1 MSLGPSDLVLC
12 AGTVPQAGFVER
24 CAAAAEAGFSA
35 VSLFL
40 DDLKRAR
47 MEGFSDA
54 DLVAVLRDHGMAVA
68 ELDPLMT
75 WMPGAELGGD
85 ASAEGQGF
93 FGYREADFHAAAE
106 LVGARS
112 INTVLYADEELPQD
126 AIAEAFAGVCDRGRE
141 HGLLVHLEFLP
152 WTQVRD
158 LPTALAIVEAA
169 GRANGGV
176 LLDAWPHC
184 RSGVADA
191 ALEPAAERVLAIQL
205 DDAPTR
211 AEADPVSETM
221 QRRLL
226 PGLGDADLVEMM
238 RRLDAGGCRAPVGVE
253 VFSSE
258 LQKLPARVAARRA
271 ADATRAVL
279 AEARG

>member
-12 AGTVPQAGFVER
+12 SGTVPQATFVER
-24 CAAAAEAGFSA
+24 CAAAAEAGFTG

-47 MEGFSDA
+47 TEGCSDA
-54 DLVAVLRDHGMAVA
+54 DVRAVLRDNGLAVA
-68 ELDPLMT
+68 ELDPLMS
-75 WMPGAELGGD
+75 WLPGSGGDGD
-85 ASAEGQGF
+85 ASAAALGL
-93 FGYREADFHAAAE
+93 FGYGEADFHAAAD

-112 INTVLYADEELPQD
+112 INAVLYTEEELPRD
-126 AIAEAFAGVCDRGRE
+126 AIAEAFAGVCDRAKE

-158 LPTALAIVEAA
+158 LPTALAIVEGA

-176 LLDAWPHC
+176 LLDAWHHF
-184 RSGVADA
+184 RSGVENA
-191 ALEPAAERVLAIQL
+191 ALEPAAKQVLAIQL
-205 DDAPTR
+205 DDAPAR
-211 AEADPVSETM
+211 AEDDPVAETM

-226 PGLGDADLVEMM
+226 PGEGDANVVEIV
-238 RRLDAGGCRAPVGVE
+238 RRLDAGGCQAPVGVE
-253 VFSSE
+253 VFSTE
-258 LQKLPARVAARRA
+258 LQRLPVREAARRA

-279 AEARG
+279 AAARG

>member
-24 CAAAAEAGFSA
+24 CAAAAEAGFGG

-40 DDLKRAR
+40 DDLARAR
-47 MEGFSDA
+47 ADGLSDA
-54 DLVAVLRDHGMAVA
+54 DLKTVLRDHGLAVA
-68 ELDPLMT
+68 ELDPLMR
-75 WMPGAELGGD
+75 WLPGMELGGD

-93 FGYREADFHAAAE
+93 FGYGEADFHAAAE
-106 LVGARS
+106 LVEARS
-112 INTVLYADEELPQD
+112 INAVLYSEEELPRD
-126 AIAEAFAGVCDRGRE
+126 AIAEAFAGVCDRARE

-176 LLDAWPHC
+176 LLDAWHHF
-184 RSGVADA
+184 RSGAANA

-205 DDAPTR
+205 DDAPAQ
-211 AEADPVSETM
+211 AEADPVAETM

-226 PGLGDADLVEMM
+226 PGAGDADLVEML

-258 LQKLPARVAARRA
+258 LRQLSAREVARRA
-271 ADATRAVL
+271 ADAARAVL
-279 AEARG
+279 AQARG

>member
-24 CAAAAEAGFSA
+24 CAAAAEAGFTG

-47 MEGFSDA
+47 AEGSSDA
-54 DLVAVLRDHGMAVA
+54 DLVAVLRDHGLAVA
-68 ELDPLMT
+68 ELDPLLN
-75 WMPGAELGGD
+75 WMPGTELGGD

-93 FGYREADFHAAAE
+93 FGYREADFHAAAD
-106 LVGARS
+106 LLGARS
-112 INTVLYADEELPQD
+112 INAVLYAEEEQPRD
-126 AIAEAFAGVCDRGRE
+126 AIAEAFAGVCDRANE

-158 LPTALAIVEAA
+158 LPTALEIVCLA

-176 LLDAWPHC
+176 LLDAWHHFRGDGANEAIEP
-184 RSGVADA
+184 VA
-191 ALEPAAERVLAIQL
+191 EHVFAIQL
-205 DDAPTR
+205 DDAPSR
-211 AEADPVSETM
+211 AEADVVGETM

-226 PGLGDADLVEMM
+226 PGEGDIDLVEIV
-238 RRLDAGGCRAPVGVE
+238 RRLDAGGCGAPVGVE
-253 VFSSE
+253 VFSSA
-258 LQKLPARVAARRA
+258 LQKLPAAEAARRA